1 LPRGALAGTV
11 TREAADTMVSAA
23 FSSFGR
29 RDRPLET
36 RSTPYFEETQ
46 MQTPS
51 GKHTHWPGI
60 STFWLG
66 ETVLGPDPGDAGLAE
81 ANPAAPVSEIAM
93 AARAATVA
101 RAVVV
106 RIMLLLDC
114 WRPVCRH

>member
-1 LPRGALAGTV
+1 MLAALLC
-11 TREAADTMVSAA
+11 M
-23 FSSFGR
+23 SFGR
-29 RDRPLET
+29 RDRPLEA

-66 ETVLGPDPGDAGLAE
+66 ETVLGPDPGEAGLAE
-81 ANPAAPVSEIAM
+81 AIPAAPVSEIAS

-106 RIMLLLDC
+106 RLMLLLDC
-114 WRPVCRH
+114 RRPVCRY